1 MIYQNSFFLLL
12 FFQILINVIFNL
24 KYKKIVKIVNIYD
37 KPNNRKKHKFPVPL
51 VGGILVFF
59 NIFFLI
65 LFSQIL
71 KIDLGIINNVS
82 FIFGYISFFLLGLYD
97 DKYNIKA
104 GIKLILSILILAP
117 ILYFDKNLVVSV
129 LNFFFSI

>member
-65 LFSQIL
+65 LFSKIL

-104 GIKLILSILILAP
+104 GIKLILSILILA
-117 ILYFDKNLVVSV
+117 
-129 LNFFFSI
+129 NFIF